1 MTWKNIL
8 KKKENLEPNQV
19 GRGAQ
24 MKNVLFI
31 RLVETDFNFCH
42 ERDIFQVEEFMASLA
57 VTGPLHRRIWSPKKI
72 KISEDEARTSQVEM
86 ATTNILDKCY
96 GDMEKFLINYKKRDE
111 EKQKL
116 AALHKTVSLTP
127 GSRVASQLST

>member
-1 MTWKNIL
+1 MSINKFS
-8 KKKENLEPNQV
+8 KKKENLTPSKV

-31 RLVETDFNFCH
+31 RLVETNFNFCH

-57 VTGPLHRRIWSPKKI
+57 VMRPNLKK
-72 KISEDEARTSQVEM
+72 KKWKRISEDEARTSQAM
-86 ATTNILDKCY
+86 ASTNILDKCY

-111 EKQKL
+111 EKKKL
-116 AALHKTVSLTP
+116 AVFGKNVSKLYMTKF
-127 GSRVASQLST
+127 A